1 LSSVVHCSIAETNF
15 KKWRW
20 FGAPQSIKTIVFEL
34 SNGKSKAYMGLQKA
48 REFQRVV
55 TSLLVSAK
63 SRGAAATATAEA
75 VVVHSSSPNHL
86 TVHNVV
92 DDEDVVVQS
101 AATSSSK
108 QDIFE
113 IV

>member
-1 LSSVVHCSIAETNF
+1 VSSVVQCSIAETNF

-34 SNGKSKAYMGLQKA
+34 SNGKSKAYMGVQKA
-48 REFQRVV
+48 REFQCVV

-63 SRGAAATATAEA
+63 SRGATATAEA

-86 TVHNVV
+86 AVHNVV